1 MPNYIAAI
9 GGDTFGCDNDDFKQI
24 DANVSSVIDLLED
37 KGISWSTYQ
46 EDMPYSGFEGKA
58 WNNPQTKANDYVRK
72 HNPPVIYDSNTTPER
87 LSVQKNISMVDKD
100 ASMFHKDLA
109 EGKLPQWM
117 FITPNMTSDGHG
129 YVQMNCRFVGF
140 KLTFVQY
147 VLLHLLKYERPREW
161 QISDSYR
168 CHHGINTNLPFP
180 DTSVT
185 VAGKWCRDLLE
196 PLLNDKESSF
206 WDRTLV
212 LITFDETETYPKSN
226 RVFSILLGDAVP
238 EHLKGTSDD
247 SYYNHYS
254 EISTVEANWDL
265 HTLGRFDV
273 GANVFKFVGEKTGDH
288 VRPWEAATGSNP
300 SIFFNSSYA
309 GPLNE
314 DFERAPYEAPNVHI
328 RSPGSGRTVLPSVVE
343 KWGGEKGPTPPQ
355 PGQEHPPEA
364 YGPGPRDAP
373 PAGKDAPKPGK
384 GPAPG
389 KPAKGPATYYTPSVE
404 IPDGQHP
411 PPGYDVND
419 AQN

>member
-1 MPNYIAAI
+1 MDVHYAQHDIRWSWVCLDELQSYRI
-9 GGDTFGCDNDDFKQI
+9 Q
-24 DANVSSVIDLLED
+24 ANVC
-37 KGISWSTYQ
+37 
-46 EDMPYSGFEGKA
+46 
-58 WNNPQTKANDYVRK
+58 
-72 HNPPVIYDSNTTPER
+72 PVCLT
-87 LSVQKNISMVDKD
+87 
-100 ASMFHKDLA
+100 ASL
-109 EGKLPQWM
+109 GLRR
-117 FITPNMTSDGHG
+117 S
-129 YVQMNCRFVGF
+129 
-140 KLTFVQY
+140 
-147 VLLHLLKYERPREW
+147 REW
-161 QISDSYR
+161 RINDIYCCYQ
-168 CHHGINTNLPFP
+168 GIITNFLFS

-288 VRPWEAATGSNP
+288 VRPWDAATGSNP

-314 DFERAPYEAPNVHI
+314 DFDKAPYEAPNVHI
-328 RSPGSGRTVLPSVVE
+328 RSPGSGRTVLPAIVE
-343 KWGGEKGPTPPQ
+343 KWGGDKGPSPPQ
-355 PGQEHPPEA
+355 PGHENASPKP
-364 YGPGPRDAP
+364 YGPGPKDAPPASPAPPAP
-373 PAGKDAPKPGK
+373 PAGKHAPKPGK
-384 GPAPG
+384 APAPV
-389 KPAKGPATYYTPSVE
+389 KPAKGPASYYTPSVE

>member
-1 MPNYIAAI
+1 MNNYFGVTHPSMPNYIAAV
-9 GGDTFGCDNDDFKQI
+9 GGDTFGCDNDDFKQV

-46 EDMPYSGFEGKA
+46 EDMPYTGFEGKA
-58 WNNPQTKANDYVRK
+58 WNNPLTKANDYVRK
-72 HNPPVIYDSNTTPER
+72 HNPPVIFDSNTTPER
-87 LSVQKNISMVDKD
+87 LSVQKNISMTNKE

-117 FITPNMTSDGHG
+117 FITPNMTSDGH
-129 YVQMNCRFVGF
+129 
-140 KLTFVQY
+140 
-147 VLLHLLKYERPREW
+147 
-161 QISDSYR
+161 
-168 CHHGINTNLPFP
+168 

-196 PLLNDKESSF
+196 PLLNDKESNF
-206 WDRTLV
+206 WDRTFV
-212 LITFDETETYPKSN
+212 LITFDETETYPKTN
-226 RVFSILLGDAVP
+226 RVFSIILGDAVP

-288 VRPWEAATGSNP
+288 IRPWDAATRANP

-314 DFERAPYEAPNVHI
+314 NFEKAPYEAPNLNI
-328 RSPGSGRTVLPSVVE
+328 KSPGSGRTVLPAIVE
-343 KWGGEKGPTPPQ
+343 KWSGKKGGHTPPHPGPKEAPPTPPADK
-355 PGQEHPPEA
+355 H
-364 YGPGPRDAP
+364 
-373 PAGKDAPKPGK
+373 APKPDD
-384 GPAPG
+384 GPAPP
-389 KPAKGPATYYTPSVE
+389 KPAGGPATYYTPGVE